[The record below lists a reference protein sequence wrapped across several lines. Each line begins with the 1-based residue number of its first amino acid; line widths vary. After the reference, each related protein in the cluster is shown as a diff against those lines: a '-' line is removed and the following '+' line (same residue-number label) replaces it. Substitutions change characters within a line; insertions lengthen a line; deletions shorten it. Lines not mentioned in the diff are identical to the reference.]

1 MQAKQI
7 KKGLPG
13 FGAIRGDSINR
24 NKQEVTSYPQNKVCR
39 PSWEKFGV
47 FSFKQ
52 FC

>member
-13 FGAIRGDSINR
+13 FGAIRDDSINR

-39 PSWEKFGV
+39 PSREKFWV

-52 FC
+52 FF